1 MLIVHQKCNLC
12 GKRKRDVEEIEEGV
26 FLCLDCRDE

>member
-1 MLIVHQKCNLC
+1 MAKCNLC
-12 GKRKRDVEEIEEGV
+12 GKKSKDVEEIEKDV